1 MNKEDDIMFLIQAII
16 RPEKMAE
23 VTDALA
29 EADIQALTKVPVIGR
44 GRQSGL
50 KVGDICYKEL
60 PKEMIMTVVEDYMK
74 DDAVQT
80 IIKTARVGE
89 GNRGD
94 GRVFVIPVAESYNIR
109 TGEQDDE

>member
-1 MNKEDDIMFLIQAII
+1 MFLVQAII

-29 EADIQALTKVPVIGR
+29 EADIQALTKLPVIGR

-50 KVGDICYKEL
+50 KVGDICYKDL
-60 PKEMIMTVVEDYMK
+60 PKEMIITVVEDYLK

-80 IIKTARVGE
+80 IIKTARTGD

-94 GRVFVIPVAESYNIR
+94 GRVFVFPVAESYNIR
-109 TGEQDDE
+109 TGEKDEE

>member
-1 MNKEDDIMFLIQAII
+1 MFLVQAII

-29 EADIQALTKVPVIGR
+29 EEDIQALTKVPVIGR

-50 KVGDICYKEL
+50 KVGDICYKDL
-60 PKEMIMTVVEDYMK
+60 PKEMLMTVVEDCMK

-80 IIKTARVGE
+80 IIKAARTGE

-94 GRVFVIPVAESYNIR
+94 GRVFVFPVAESYNIR
-109 TGEQDDE
+109 TGERDEE

>member
-1 MNKEDDIMFLIQAII
+1 MFLVQAII

-23 VTDALA
+23 VTDALGK
-29 EADIQALTKVPVIGR
+29 ADIQALTKVPVIGR

-50 KVGDICYKEL
+50 KVGDISYKDL
-60 PKEMIMTVVEDYMK
+60 PKEMLMMVVEDFMK
-74 DDAVQT
+74 DEAVQT
-80 IIKTARVGE
+80 IIKAARTGE

>member
-1 MNKEDDIMFLIQAII
+1 MFLVQAII
-16 RPEKMAE
+16 RPEKIAE
-23 VTDALA
+23 VTEALA
-29 EADIQALTKVPVIGR
+29 EVDIQAFTKVPVIGR

-50 KVGDICYKEL
+50 KVGDISYKEL

-80 IIKTARVGE
+80 IMRAARTGD

>member
-1 MNKEDDIMFLIQAII
+1 MFLIQAII
-16 RPEKMAE
+16 RPEKKAE

-50 KVGDICYKEL
+50 KVGDIYYKDL
-60 PKEMIMTVVEDYMK
+60 PKEMIMTVVEDYKK

-80 IIKTARVGE
+80 IIKTARTGD

>member
-1 MNKEDDIMFLIQAII
+1 MFLVQAII
-16 RPEKMAE
+16 RPEKTAE

-29 EADIQALTKVPVIGR
+29 KADIQALTKVPVIGR
-44 GRQSGL
+44 GKQSGL
-50 KVGDICYKEL
+50 KVGDISYKDL
-60 PKEMIMTVVEDYMK
+60 PKEMILTVVDDYMK

-80 IIKTARVGE
+80 IIRAARTGE

-109 TGEQDDE
+109 TGEKDDE

>member
-1 MNKEDDIMFLIQAII
+1 MFLVKAII
-16 RPEKMAE
+16 RPEKIAD
-23 VTDALA
+23 VTDALSQV
-29 EADIQALTKVPVIGR
+29 DIQALTKVPVIGR

-50 KVGDICYKEL
+50 KVGDISYKEL
-60 PKEMIMTVVEDYMK
+60 PKEMILTVVEDYMK

-80 IIKTARVGE
+80 IINAARTGD

-94 GRVFVIPVAESYNIR
+94 GRVFVIPVTESYNIR

>member
-1 MNKEDDIMFLIQAII
+1 MFLIQAII

-29 EADIQALTKVPVIGR
+29 EADIQAMTKLPVIGR
-44 GRQSGL
+44 GQQSGL
-50 KVGDICYKEL
+50 KVGDISYKDL
-60 PKEMIMTVVEDYMK
+60 PKEMILTVVDDDLK

-80 IIKTARVGE
+80 IMGAARTGK

-109 TGEQDDE
+109 TGELDDE

>member
-1 MNKEDDIMFLIQAII
+1 MFLIQAII

-29 EADIQALTKVPVIGR
+29 ATDIQALTKVPVIGR

-50 KVGDICYKEL
+50 KVGNICYKDL
-60 PKEMIMTVVEDYMK
+60 PKEMLMTVVEDYMK

-80 IIKTARVGE
+80 IIRSARTGE

-109 TGEQDDE
+109 TGNQDDE